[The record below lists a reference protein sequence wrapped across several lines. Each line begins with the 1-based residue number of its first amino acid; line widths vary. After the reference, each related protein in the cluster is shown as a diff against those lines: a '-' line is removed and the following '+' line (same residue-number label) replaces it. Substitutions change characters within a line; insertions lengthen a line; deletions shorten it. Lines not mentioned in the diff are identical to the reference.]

1 MRNVKIVRI
10 ITGEDV
16 ICNFIEDASGTYMS
30 EPLEVD
36 VRSSKK
42 SGEPTVVLRNWLP
55 IELVSDNLTRVNPR
69 NIIAVFDVNDNIME
83 YYNNTMDKINNA
95 LIATARMKEMKEE
108 KSEQEMEDVM
118 EALLESQGKVLH

>member
-36 VRSSKK
+36 VKPSKK
-42 SGEPTVVLRNWLP
+42 GEPSVILRNWLP

-69 NIIAVFDVNDNIME
+69 NIIAVFDVNDTVME
-83 YYNNTMDKINNA
+83 YYNSTMDKINNA
-95 LIATARMKEMKEE
+95 LITSAKMKEMEKENTVE
-108 KSEQEMEDVM
+108 EMMDVM
-118 EALLESQGKVLH
+118 EALLESQDKTLH